1 MKDKK
6 IRRKRVTISPVTI
19 IIILILLLV
28 FAALNFYV
36 FPKIYES
43 QKGPIIVDIPKIKLG
58 NSQFVNEELEK
69 RKLDIP
75 TMTPPDTAIGKA
87 NPFEEQ

>member
-6 IRRKRVTISPVTI
+6 IKRKRVSISPVTI
-19 IIILILLLV
+19 IIILIIVIV

-69 RKLDIP
+69 RKLDVPSMIAP
-75 TMTPPDTAIGKA
+75 ETAIGKA
-87 NPFEEQ
+87 NPFEEE